1 MRNKIELNELM
12 DLQLCDKCNKKA
24 KGVFYVRFIGGK
36 KIFFCQEC
44 NEKEGLEWE
53 YQKKKQQK

>member
-44 NEKEGLEWE
+44 NEKEEFE
-53 YQKKKQQK
+53 